1 MNFLK
6 KDHEIS
12 KHSKQYPFSCEHCN
26 KGFVHAKDLHR
37 HIRVRHLGIAESN
50 TVVKSTTK
58 NVATKPKVKKN
69 NLKLNN
75 STNLPVTMT
84 SCVSLSSNDFKSKK
98 ISSILKSN
106 LLTGVALSPSLQTFE
121 NNSNSNNSG

>member
-121 NNSNSNNSG
+121 NNLNSNNSG